1 MPTRLSRIYD
11 VLVYNTYLFRMFVVL
26 PMVTND
32 AIVRL
37 DVEMNFLDHLH
48 VRVPETQI
56 VKKMYV
62 PVDR

>member
-1 MPTRLSRIYD
+1 
-11 VLVYNTYLFRMFVVL
+11 MFVVL

-37 DVEMNFLDHLH
+37 VDEMNCLDHLH